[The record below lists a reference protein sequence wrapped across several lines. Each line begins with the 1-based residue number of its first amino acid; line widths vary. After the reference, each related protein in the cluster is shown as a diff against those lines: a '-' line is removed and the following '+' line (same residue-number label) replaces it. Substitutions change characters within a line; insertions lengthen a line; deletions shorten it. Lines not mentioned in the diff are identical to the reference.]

1 MSRGKQHG
9 PRCHPATARRK
20 RSKEDNKMAILCYLQ
35 AKKRP
40 NIGDRK
46 RMHQYWKDYRLF
58 ELEEKHLACQVRSIL
73 KTDKLSKV
81 EI

>member
-1 MSRGKQHG
+1 
-9 PRCHPATARRK
+9 
-20 RSKEDNKMAILCYLQ
+20 MAILCYLQ
-35 AKKRP
+35 AKKGP

-81 EI
+81 EIEGLKKQIRRLNVGSAESEIGEPDTA